1 MVLKF
6 SFSDAFDLEYGVGIL
21 RLKEGLYCE
30 ETNANESLPVNDS
43 VHHKAD
49 PEGKWLIDCEWQHSY
64 LV

>member
-1 MVLKF
+1 MILKF

-49 PEGKWLIDCEWQHSY
+49 PEGK
-64 LV
+64 